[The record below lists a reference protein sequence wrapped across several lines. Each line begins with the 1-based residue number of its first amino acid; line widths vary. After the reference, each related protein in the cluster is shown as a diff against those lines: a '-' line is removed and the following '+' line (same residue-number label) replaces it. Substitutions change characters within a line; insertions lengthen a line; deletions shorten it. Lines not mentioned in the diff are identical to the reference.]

1 MKRPMSKK
9 PHVKY
14 KTYTILINYETI
26 LLSKESFSLHWK
38 DLFRSRLMLFYQDWS
53 LVDYKIC
60 SCALQTAIDK
70 VYLAGLWSLCTKMN
84 YKKIRQVI

>member
-1 MKRPMSKK
+1 M
-9 PHVKY
+9 
-14 KTYTILINYETI
+14 LIIEISIFNPLLSQLDYSNISSLQPGI

-70 VYLAGLWSLCTKMN
+70 V
-84 YKKIRQVI
+84 